1 MNKLF
6 FIIILCFSSFLIMA
20 QSDSLQKVYYSNGK
34 LASEGTIV
42 KGKPDGYWKTYYE
55 SGLLKSEGNRKN
67 GQLEGQWKF
76 YSETG
81 KLNLEYE
88 YKDGKKN
95 GFKRVYDNET
105 SALISEEAFSDDKR
119 NGMSFFYKEGYKY
132 KEVPFMNGKEEGIGK
147 EFNRDGI
154 VITIVK
160 YKSGYIA
167 REEKINRTDKFNRK
181 QGNWREFYPNF
192 SVKRELQYR
201 DDKLDGY
208 LKEFAPDGN
217 LIKAEKYI
225 EGVLQQNVAELI
237 KLDIK
242 NAYYENGRIK
252 SSGTFNKGVAEGIT
266 RRYDEKGGIVGGEVY
281 KDGILL
287 AEGITDE
294 KGYKQGK
301 WKEYYPTG
309 QLKAEGEYLNDR
321 KSGPWLFYH
330 QNGKVEQTG
339 QYTKEGKPTGD
350 WKWYYDSGNILRE
363 ESFIKGKAEGLMTEF
378 SDSGKVITK
387 GLFTE
392 GLKEGDWLE
401 IDGDEKS
408 SGIYRNGLKE
418 GKWIITYEE
427 NGKEASIANY
437 IDGLEN
443 GKFSSYHINGKLK
456 EQGEYIMGNK
466 DGQWKRY
473 DTEGLLIITISY
485 DNGAEIKIDGSRIPT
500 FQEGEQK

>member
-1 MNKLF
+1 
-6 FIIILCFSSFLIMA
+6 MA

-42 KGKPDGYWKTYYE
+42 NGKPDGYWKTYYE

-105 SALISEEAFSDDKR
+105 AALISEEAFSDDKR

-147 EFNRDGI
+147 EFNREGM
-154 VITIVK
+154 VISIVK

-252 SSGTFNKGVAEGIT
+252 SSGTFNKGVPEGIT

-281 KDGILL
+281 KEGILL

-339 QYTKEGKPTGD
+339 QYTKDGKPTGD

-392 GLKEGDWLE
+392 GLKEGEWLE

-473 DTEGLLIITISY
+473 DTEGLPIITISY